1 MVTQRVSVGAYMYGL
16 LYSSLLSCKFVLY
29 EFFCMYFIYYN
40 NKRFRNKSEE
50 DSDVKTVVSL
60 RGTITKTKKCVVI
73 MKEMKVA
80 H

>member
-1 MVTQRVSVGAYMYGL
+1 
-16 LYSSLLSCKFVLY
+16 
-29 EFFCMYFIYYN
+29 MYFIYHN

-50 DSDVKTVVSL
+50 DSDIKTMVSL
-60 RGTITKTKKCVVI
+60 RATMMKTKKCIVI